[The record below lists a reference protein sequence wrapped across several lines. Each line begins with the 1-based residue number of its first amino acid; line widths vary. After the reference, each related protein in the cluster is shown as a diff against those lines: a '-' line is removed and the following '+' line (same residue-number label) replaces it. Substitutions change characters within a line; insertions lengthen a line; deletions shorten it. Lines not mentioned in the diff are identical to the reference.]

1 MVRALLA
8 LRNTPNPNC
17 KNSPAEIIFNTKL
30 RGFLHLSPNSTA
42 MRWIHPGDLKERARR
57 ERAVKSV
64 ERLSEH
70 SRDLKKL
77 KEGDMDFVQ
86 NQTEMEKKLGQSWK
100 TMETTDMRYESTVQ
114 EE

>member
-1 MVRALLA
+1 
-8 LRNTPNPNC
+8 
-17 KNSPAEIIFNTKL
+17 
-30 RGFLHLSPNSTA
+30 

-100 TMETTDMRYESTVQ
+100 TMETTDMRYESMVQ